1 MGSFAKKEKIKVL
14 VVNTLYHPFEVG
26 GAEKSVKSLC
36 EKLAKEGFEI
46 GVLSL
51 SNETDSFETIKGIK
65 IWRLKTRNIYWPF
78 SSKTKSKITKIIWH
92 TIDRQNL
99 FPQGKIKK
107 ILQEFKPQIIHTNN
121 LSGLTTLIWKIAL
134 KRKTPIVHTLRD
146 YYLICPKST
155 MFKGAHKCSNQC
167 IDCEVFSRKQKKLS
181 NIPSV
186 VVGISQRILDIHTSK
201 GYFSTSRK
209 QVIYNGFSIN
219 KHSSARAHTS
229 PLTIGFIGQL
239 KRAKGFDMLVNA
251 LNTLNHYDW
260 KLLIA
265 GDYSPKQKID
275 TNKKIPKE
283 KVDFLGFV
291 KQKSFFEKVDFLVV
305 PSIWEEPFGRGIVES
320 FSSNTPVIASNIGGI
335 PEIFQS
341 NKQFL
346 FEPNKQSLIDM
357 LIKILDRPKASLS
370 TFDFKIPEKF
380 LIEKTVG
387 AHVNLYRELLR

>member
-36 EKLAKEGFEI
+36 EKLAKDDFDI

-51 SNETDSFETIKGIK
+51 SNETDSLETIKGIK

-92 TIDRQNL
+92 AIDRQNL
-99 FPQGKIKK
+99 FPQVKIKK

-121 LSGLTTLIWKIAL
+121 LSGLTTSIWKIAL
-134 KRKTPIVHTLRD
+134 KRKIPVVHTLRD

-155 MFKGAHKCSNQC
+155 MFKGDHKCSNQC
-167 IDCEVFSRKQKKLS
+167 IDCEFFSKKQKKLS

-201 GYFSTSRK
+201 GYFSTSGK

-219 KHSSARAHTS
+219 KLTHMRARTK

-265 GDYSPKQKID
+265 GDYSPKQKIE

-291 KQKSFFEKVDFLVV
+291 KQKNFFEKVDFLVV
-305 PSIWEEPFGRGIVES
+305 PSIWEEPFGRVIVES

-335 PEIFQS
+335 PEIFHC

-357 LIKILDRPKASLS
+357 LIKILERPKTSLS

-380 LIEKTVG
+380 LIEKTVDS
-387 AHVNLYRELLR
+387 HVNLYRELLK